1 VPESEL
7 VIAFIFVV
15 ALIAAA
21 WALAYRRV
29 AAPVWTLVIG
39 ALLAVAA
46 YAELLPR
53 PLLIALITVFATGAV
68 LLNPTPLRRAIL
80 SRPLLHVFRRLLP
93 AVSQTERDAL
103 EAGTVWWDAELFSG
117 RPDWRKL
124 LAYPAPH
131 LTPEEQAFLD
141 GPVQELCAMVDD
153 WEITRDLNDLPPRAW
168 TFIKER
174 GFLGMIIPRST
185 AASAFRRSRIPP

>member
-1 VPESEL
+1 M
-7 VIAFIFVV
+7 IAFFFVV

-21 WALAYRRV
+21 WTLAYHRL
-29 AAPVWTLVIG
+29 AAPVWTLVLG

-53 PLLIALITVFATGAV
+53 PLLIALIAVFAIGA
-68 LLNPTPLRRAIL
+68 LLINPTPLRRLIL
-80 SRPLLHVFRRLLP
+80 SRPLLRLFRRLLP
-93 AVSQTERDAL
+93 TVSQTEREAL

-117 RPDWRKL
+117 RPDWKKL
-124 LAYPAPH
+124 LAYPVPR
-131 LTPEEQAFLD
+131 LTPDEQAFLD
-141 GPVQELCAMVDD
+141 GPVEELCAMVDD

-174 GFLGMIIPRST
+174 GFLGMIIPKEYGGLGF
-185 AASAFRRSRIPP
+185 SALAHSAVIM